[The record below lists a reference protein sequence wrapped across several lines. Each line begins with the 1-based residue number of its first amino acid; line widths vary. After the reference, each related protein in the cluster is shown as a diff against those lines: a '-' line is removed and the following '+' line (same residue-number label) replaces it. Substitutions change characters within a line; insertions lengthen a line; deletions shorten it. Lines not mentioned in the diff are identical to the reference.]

1 MSNCSICER
10 KITRCRPLYL
20 NTNICS
26 ECLSKIRNNDY
37 IIFTNHSDEILG
49 ESDDDCDNLSRK
61 SKNGTIDSSEA
72 NDDLFIIDAS
82 GKEVKVTEEIK
93 INVEP
98 KLDFCMDNYKN
109 ALLASLYS
117 QLDFLKNELDE
128 KKLVVRTLIIK
139 EADVYNYNDSTHR
152 GSATESNSKRVDGS
166 DGSDLD
172 NEDDFQVVSSNGSVP
187 EPFVYPN
194 DELLDD
200 DVDTCTDEYSRDL
213 YLQFEDDMK

>member
-20 NTNICS
+20 NTNIC
-26 ECLSKIRNNDY
+26 LSKIRNNDY
-37 IIFTNHSDEILG
+37 IIFTNNSDEILG

-98 KLDFCMDNYKN
+98 KLDFCIDNYKD
-109 ALLASLYS
+109 ALPASLYS
-117 QLDFLKNELDE
+117 QLDFLKNELD
-128 KKLVVRTLIIK
+128 
-139 EADVYNYNDSTHR
+139 
-152 GSATESNSKRVDGS
+152 
-166 DGSDLD
+166 
-172 NEDDFQVVSSNGSVP
+172 
-187 EPFVYPN
+187 
-194 DELLDD
+194 
-200 DVDTCTDEYSRDL
+200 
-213 YLQFEDDMK
+213 

>member
-37 IIFTNHSDEILG
+37 IIFTNNSDEILG

-72 NDDLFIIDAS
+72 NDLFIIDAS
-82 GKEVKVTEEIK
+82 GMEVKVTEEIK

-98 KLDFCMDNYKN
+98 KLDFCMDNYKD
-109 ALLASLYS
+109 ALLASSYS

-128 KKLVVRTLIIK
+128 KNLLVRTLII
-139 EADVYNYNDSTHR
+139 T
-152 GSATESNSKRVDGS
+152 
-166 DGSDLD
+166 
-172 NEDDFQVVSSNGSVP
+172 
-187 EPFVYPN
+187 
-194 DELLDD
+194 
-200 DVDTCTDEYSRDL
+200 
-213 YLQFEDDMK
+213 